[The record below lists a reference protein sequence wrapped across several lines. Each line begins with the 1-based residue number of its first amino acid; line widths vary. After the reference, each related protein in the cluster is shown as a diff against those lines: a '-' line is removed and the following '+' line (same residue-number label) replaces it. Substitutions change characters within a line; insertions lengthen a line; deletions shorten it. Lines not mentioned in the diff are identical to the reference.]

1 MSGQIP
7 IVVFPCLPYI
17 ALMQTTFVRQNPE
30 QVSGPEAVPGNRSP
44 VRKRRS
50 TGRVRTPRS
59 SGFRSQSTGSAEGA
73 PTSAGDRALIDALVN
88 SKVFQEYERAFTEA
102 TGLPVALRAVES
114 WQLPHHGKR
123 NESPFCS
130 IISEKSRACASCL
143 QTQEKLAE
151 SAQESAQT
159 VVCSAGLSDT
169 AVPVRLGDRLI
180 GFLQT
185 GQVFRKKPTDQQFE
199 RVMKLIEE
207 WGVQIS
213 PEALKEAYFATRV
226 IPQKQHEAI
235 VRLLVIFA
243 QHLSMLSN
251 QVVVQHDHA
260 EPPVITRAKEY
271 IHEHQT
277 ENLRLGHVAKA
288 VNTSTFYFCK
298 MFKKV
303 TGINFTDYLSRVRIE
318 KSKNLLLNPNLRVSE
333 IAFEVGFQ
341 SLTHFNRVFKKILGQ
356 SPTEYRAQL
365 LGNRV

>member
-1 MSGQIP
+1 
-7 IVVFPCLPYI
+7 
-17 ALMQTTFVRQNPE
+17 MQTTLVRQETVSPTEASDARREPVSFSSESHFHNTPAKPDPAFKPKNPF
-30 QVSGPEAVPGNRSP
+30 AAPGNGNANSN
-44 VRKRRS
+44 
-50 TGRVRTPRS
+50 G
-59 SGFRSQSTGSAEGA
+59 
-73 PTSAGDRALIDALVN
+73 RALIEAMVHSRIYQD
-88 SKVFQEYERAFTEA
+88 YEKAFSEA
-102 TGLPVALRAVES
+102 TGMPVALRPVES

-123 NESPFCS
+123 NENPFCNLMS
-130 IISEKSRACASCL
+130 QKSRACSACL
-143 QTQEKLAE
+143 QV
-151 SAQESAQT
+151 QESLSQSACTEAQT
-159 VVCSAGLSDT
+159 VTCPVGMCDT

-185 GQVFRKKPTDQQFE
+185 GQVFRKKPTTAQFE
-199 RVMKLIEE
+199 RTAKLAEE
-207 WGVQIS
+207 WGLDADRAELEES
-213 PEALKEAYFATRV
+213 YFETKV
-226 IPQKQHEAI
+226 VSTKQHES
-235 VRLLVIFA
+235 VVKLLSIFA

-251 QVVVQHDHA
+251 QVVVQQQNS
-260 EPPVITRAKEY
+260 EPPTITRAKEY

-277 ENLRLGHVAKA
+277 EELSLGQVAKA

-365 LGNRV
+365 LGR

>member
-1 MSGQIP
+1 
-7 IVVFPCLPYI
+7 
-17 ALMQTTFVRQNPE
+17 MQTTLVRQE
-30 QVSGPEAVPGNRSP
+30 VGSRVDAPEARREAAPFGGESHASDLALKRDPAFKSKNPFAAPG
-44 VRKRRS
+44 
-50 TGRVRTPRS
+50 
-59 SGFRSQSTGSAEGA
+59 SGNGNGN
-73 PTSAGDRALIDALVN
+73 GRALVEAMVN
-88 SKVFQEYERAFTEA
+88 SKIYQDYEKAFSEA
-102 TGLPVALRAVES
+102 TGMPVALRPVES

-123 NESPFCS
+123 NENPFCQLMS
-130 IISEKSRACASCL
+130 QKSRACSACL
-143 QTQEKLAE
+143 QVQEALSQ
-151 SAQESAQT
+151 SAINDAQT
-159 VVCSAGLSDT
+159 ITCPVGMCDT

-185 GQVFRKKPTDQQFE
+185 GQVFRKKPTPTQFD
-199 RVMKLIEE
+199 RAAKLAEE
-207 WGVQIS
+207 WGMGIDRNKLQ
-213 PEALKEAYFATRV
+213 AAYFDTKV
-226 IPQKQHEAI
+226 ISTKQHDS
-235 VRLLVIFA
+235 VVKLLSIFA

-251 QVVVQHDHA
+251 QVVVQQENS
-260 EPPVITRAKEY
+260 EPPVIIRAKEY

-277 ENLRLGHVAKA
+277 EELSLGQVAKA

-365 LGNRV
+365 LGH